1 MNMNIF
7 SVRAALDDDIPAIAA
22 IHTAQSRSHQPDI

>member
-7 SVRAALDDDIPAIAA
+7 SVRAALDDHIPAIAA
-22 IHTAQSRSHQPDI
+22 IHPAQSRTHQPDI